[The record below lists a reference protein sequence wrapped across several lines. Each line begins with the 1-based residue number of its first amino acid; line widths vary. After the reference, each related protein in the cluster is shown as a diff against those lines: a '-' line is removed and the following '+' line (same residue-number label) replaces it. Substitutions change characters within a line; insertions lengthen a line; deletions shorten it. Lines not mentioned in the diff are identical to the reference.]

1 MKPENLI
8 AVYAAIVGTAALLL
22 NFRTW
27 FEKQVRLYLSVMP
40 DAMMIGGPQDTE
52 RDLIALTI
60 INRGGQM
67 TTLTNLVVL
76 RFEGRWKRWRVRP
89 SKSYLIPNPQAGGT
103 GTIPFTLDPGKHW
116 MGIARRR
123 QDIIPDIDNG
133 KYYIGVYAT
142 NRDRPYLVRIP
153 KPRSKLPKNAQ
164 PMPQ

>member
-1 MKPENLI
+1 VWRIKRLRLPEIEHPLGSSSQSVAQ
-8 AVYAAIVGTAALLL
+8 AVSAIRAT
-22 NFRTW
+22 FC
-27 FEKQVRLYLSVMP
+27 S
-40 DAMMIGGPQDTE
+40 
-52 RDLIALTI
+52 
-60 INRGGQM
+60 
-67 TTLTNLVVL
+67 
-76 RFEGRWKRWRVRP
+76 WRVRP